1 MLRTIDPVRF
11 SDALEGLCSG
21 IFGVLV
27 VLKFQFARTVNLAVS
42 IGNYMRPLA
51 AAFVAPEMGKV
62 TPVEYQQWI
71 MPCINYGCK
80 AIAVSVSWYI
90 QVRSA
95 RFSSLKRDRVIAM
108 GNFVLLMIFIFSFTC
123 IMPPAASH

>member
-1 MLRTIDPVRF
+1 MDPQALLTRKIALVMRTIDPVRF
-11 SDALEGLCSG
+11 SEALEGLCSG

-27 VLKFQFARTVNLAVS
+27 ILKFQFARTVNLAMS

-51 AAFVAPEMGKV
+51 AEFVAPELGKV

-80 AIAVSVSWYI
+80 AIAVSIAWYI
-90 QVRSA
+90 QVRY
-95 RFSSLKRDRVIAM
+95 SSLKRE
-108 GNFVLLMIFIFSFTC
+108 
-123 IMPPAASH
+123 